1 MLFRIANADFRKSAG
16 QQRICLTNVTEKNEE
31 VTFKEKT
38 GKKCKNKNP
47 EVWKDLKLQFEI
59 PLQIPGKTD
68 KVNSKFLQR
77 KKVNSMAEEKKK
89 STSFQG
95 GKLIK
100 QKKI

>member
-47 EVWKDLKLQFEI
+47 EVWEDLKLQFEM

-68 KVNSKFLQR
+68 KVNFKISSEKESKF
-77 KKVNSMAEEKKK
+77 N
-89 STSFQG
+89 G
-95 GKLIK
+95 
-100 QKKI
+100 